1 VGEIL
6 GVGTTHYPLLISPDE
21 DRSFPLT
28 RTLRNN
34 TNVPE
39 AMKIPTNWPEAM
51 RVEYGEDKGF
61 KSAQKH
67 RERLLKGFR
76 EIRTAIDDFKPDIVL
91 IWGDDQYENFKED
104 IIPAFCVLAYDQFEG
119 TPFTN
124 RDGSYRR
131 NVWGEP
137 QDKSFVYRGAP
148 QAGRALAGGLIEE
161 GFDIAY
167 SYQPLHEKGLGHAF
181 LNTLLYLDYDRKGF
195 DHAVLPIAVN
205 CYGSSVIRNRGG
217 AITQKVNGVELPFD
231 PPSPSPKR
239 CMELGA
245 TTARVLKDS
254 QYRVALVASSSWSH
268 AFLTPKNHWLWP
280 DLESDRSRFEEL
292 SDGDYDAWKQIS
304 TDQIEDAG
312 QQELLN
318 WMCLAGA
325 MQETGRKPEILD
337 YVETNVFN
345 SNKCLALFNP

>member
-1 VGEIL
+1 MGEIL
-6 GVGTTHYPLLISPDE
+6 GAGITHYPPLISPDE

-28 RTLRNN
+28 RTLAHNP
-34 TNVPE
+34 NVPDD
-39 AMKIPTNWPEAM
+39 MKIPTNWPEPM
-51 RVEYGEDKGF
+51 RVEYGEDEGY

-76 EIRTAIDDFKPDIVL
+76 QIRAAIDDFKPDIVL

-104 IIPAFCVLAYDQFEG
+104 IIPPFCVLAYDQFEG

-124 RDGSYRR
+124 RDGSFRR
-131 NVWGEP
+131 NVWDEP
-137 QDKSFVYRGAP
+137 QDKTFVYQGAP
-148 QAGRALAGGLIEE
+148 EAGRALTTGLINQ
-161 GFDIAY
+161 GFDMAY
-167 SYQPLHEKGLGHAF
+167 SYKPLHESGLGHAF

-195 DHAVLPIAVN
+195 DFPVLPIAVN
-205 CYGSSVIRNRGG
+205 G

-231 PPSPSPKR
+231 PPGPSPKR

-245 TTARVLKDS
+245 ATARVMKDS
-254 QYRVALVASSSWSH
+254 PYKVALVASSSWSH
-268 AFLTPKNHWLWP
+268 AFLTAKNHWLWP
-280 DLESDRSRFEEL
+280 DLESDFARFEEL
-292 SDGDYDAWKQIS
+292 RDGDYDAWKRIS

-325 MQETGRKPEILD
+325 MQELGRKPEILD
-337 YVETNVFN
+337 YVETYVFN
-345 SNKCLALFNP
+345 SNKCLALFSP

>member
-1 VGEIL
+1 MGEIL

-292 SDGDYDAWKQIS
+292 RDGDYDAWKQIS

-337 YVETNVFN
+337 YVETYVFN